1 MLAEVEGHFESS
13 LESVLKCVVLLDQIV
28 VMDPTRKI
36 STEYIT
42 IRVERKEGDLLL
54 IIAQGLRN
62 RILNTSL

>member
-13 LESVLKCVVLLDQIV
+13 LESVLKCVVLMDQIV
-28 VMDPTRKI
+28 VMDPTREI